1 MDLDTARWL
10 ASAPGREILSRLPA
24 YDEDAALAR
33 QTQLRAEGLSAEQA
47 AAALA
52 QSRLAARAVD
62 KFGPDAARLLYTDDG
77 LAQATPPELAAAHAR
92 RFAATGIDT
101 VLDLGCGIGSDAMAL
116 AAAGLCV
123 EALDIDPVIAT
134 LAAANLA
141 QWPSAQAHQ
150 GRAEDVAVPEERIRH
165 TGVWL
170 DPARRIPG
178 VGDVRGRAR
187 RTTSLADLAPPWSL
201 VLELAGR
208 VPATGAKLSPGLAHA
223 VVPAGAEAQWT
234 SWRGEVLECAV
245 WWGPLVAVPGR
256 TAAVCRPGA
265 RPEVITSG
273 DVRDEPP
280 LAAVA
285 EVGAWLYEADRAV
298 VAAGLSAALPGRE
311 LTRGVGYATGEA
323 VVDLPWTRRYAV
335 VDALPLRVKVLRAW
349 LRSRGIG
356 QVTVKKRG
364 ASVDADA
371 LRRQL
376 RGPGPGRA
384 VLVVSSVAAR
394 VVVLVVEPVGSRAR
408 PSGPDVSG
416 SRHGPGPQPGV

>member
-10 ASAPGREILSRLPA
+10 ASSAGRDILARLPA

-33 QTQLRAEGLSAEQA
+33 QTQLRAEGVPAEGA
-47 AAALA
+47 AAVLG
-52 QSRLAARAVD
+52 QSRLAARAVE

-77 LAQATPPELAAAHAR
+77 LAQATRPELAAAHAR

-101 VLDLGCGIGSDAMAL
+101 VLDLGCGIGSDAMAV
-116 AAAGLCV
+116 AAAGLRV
-123 EALDIDPVIAT
+123 EALDVDPVTAA

-141 QWPSAQAHQ
+141 QWPAAQAHQ
-150 GRAEDVAVPEERIRH
+150 GRAEDVAVPEERTRH

-178 VGDVRGRAR
+178 VADVRGRPR
-187 RTTSLADLAPPWSL
+187 RTSSLADLAPPWSL

-208 VPATGAKLSPGLAHA
+208 VPATGAKLSPGLGHA
-223 VVPAGAEAQWT
+223 AVPAGAEAQWT

-256 TAAVCRPGA
+256 TAAVCRPGSP
-265 RPEVITSG
+265 PEVITTG

-280 LAAVA
+280 LGALA

-298 VAAGLSAALPGRE
+298 VAAGLSASLPGRE
-311 LTRGVGYATGEA
+311 LTRGVGYATGGA

-335 VDALPLRVKVLRAW
+335 LEAMPLRVKVLRGW

-371 LRRQL
+371 LRMQL
-376 RGPGPGRA
+376 RGPGPERA

-394 VVVLVVEPVGSRAR
+394 AVVLVVEPVGSSAQ
-408 PSGPDVSG
+408 PSEPDDSG
-416 SRHGPGPQPGV
+416 SRHAPDPQPGA